1 MKELF
6 TPVWTERE
14 RKGKVPDENCYSKS
28 VLRWMTGWKQGESLL
43 ANILGISSK
52 SASDGGWDE
61 TRAKRFRERKE
72 SFNILKRQ
80 IPLQR
85 EWLSQNTGH
94 TAPPCS
100 EKWRPGHGTLPPG
113 WKDTFKAVM
122 CILSLAFDILRRE
135 SSQTNKKMSL
145 FQTSKKVPK
154 LWFCHSVIPKCDLGS
169 SQASDCLLSQKSQC
183 AILQVW
189 PKTFQLIRR
198 LSQAVIIIPFIV
210 FSNAFVIL
218 KNAQAVTIF

>member
-145 FQTSKKVPK
+145 FQTVKFRTWKRGFLKCPVLIHIVLERPVSKWQFSKWGLHEK
-154 LWFCHSVIPKCDLGS
+154 WLFS
-169 SQASDCLLSQKSQC
+169 CL
-183 AILQVW
+183 
-189 PKTFQLIRR
+189 
-198 LSQAVIIIPFIV
+198 V
-210 FSNAFVIL
+210 F
-218 KNAQAVTIF
+218 